1 MIGIIA
7 FMHHMVQETR
17 KEMGK
22 IAPGASILLDMVG
35 VERSKTFPR
44 KILLIDSVGR
54 ISSCYN

>member
-1 MIGIIA
+1 MIGMIA

-35 VERSKTFPR
+35 V
-44 KILLIDSVGR
+44 
-54 ISSCYN
+54 